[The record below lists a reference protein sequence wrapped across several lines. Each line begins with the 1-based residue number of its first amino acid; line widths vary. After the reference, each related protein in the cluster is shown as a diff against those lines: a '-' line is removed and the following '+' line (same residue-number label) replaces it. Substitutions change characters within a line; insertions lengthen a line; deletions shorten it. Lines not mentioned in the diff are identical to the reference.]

1 VSGYRAVLFDAF
13 GTLIELERPAA
24 RLRAAVRTR
33 LEREI
38 SHEQA
43 ADAMRTELSYYAA
56 HCSTARDQPTLLRL
70 QRECAAIVLDRLG
83 LEADQATALAV
94 LSEAIVFRAYPDA
107 TPALRMVGELGLATA
122 VVSNGDCSLPGAL
135 RSAGIEVGVVVDSAT
150 SGAAKPD
157 PAIFELALRR
167 LEVEAAAALHVG
179 DVPELD
185 GEGARAA
192 GIDVVIIDRSPA
204 AAAGTISSLL
214 ELEPLLA

>member
-13 GTLIELERPAA
+13 GTLIELDRPAA

-33 LEREI
+33 LGREI
-38 SHEQA
+38 SHGQA
-43 ADAMRTELSYYAA
+43 AEAMRAELTHYATN
-56 HCSTARDQPTLLRL
+56 CYRARDQVTLLHLR
-70 QRECAAIVLDRLG
+70 RACAAIVRDHLG
-83 LEADQATALAV
+83 LEAGETTALAV
-94 LSEAIVFRAYPDA
+94 LSDAIAFRAYPDA
-107 TPALRMVGELGLATA
+107 TQALRRVGELGLATA

-135 RSAGIEVGVVVDSAT
+135 QSSGIEVDVVVDSAT
-150 SGAAKPD
+150 GGAAKPD

-167 LEVEAAAALHVG
+167 LGVDAAAALHVG

-192 GIDVVIIDRSPA
+192 GIDVVIIDRSPVPA
-204 AAAGTISSLL
+204 GGTISSLL

>member
-1 VSGYRAVLFDAF
+1 VSRYRAVLFDAF
-13 GTLIELERPAA
+13 GTLIELDRPAG
-24 RLRAAVRTR
+24 RLQAAVRTR
-33 LEREI
+33 LGSEV

-43 ADAMRTELSYYAA
+43 AEAMRAELTYYAA
-56 HCSTARDQPTLLRL
+56 QCITARDQPTLLHL

-83 LEADQATALAV
+83 LEADETTALAV
-94 LSEAIVFRAYPDA
+94 LSDAIAFCAFPDA
-107 TPALRMVGELGLATA
+107 VPALRTVGDLGLATA
-122 VVSNGDCSLPGAL
+122 VVSNGDCSLPDAL

-150 SGAAKPD
+150 TGAAKPD

-167 LEVEAAAALHVG
+167 LGVEAAAALHVG

-192 GIDVVIIDRSPA
+192 GIDVVIVDRRPAPA
-204 AAAGTISSLL
+204 AGAIASLL

>member
-13 GTLIELERPAA
+13 GTLIELDRPAA
-24 RLRAAVRTR
+24 RLQGAVRMH
-33 LEREI
+33 LGSEI

-43 ADAMRTELSYYAA
+43 AEAMRAELTHYAA
-56 HCSTARDQPTLLRL
+56 HCRTARDQPSLLHL
-70 QRECAAIVLDRLG
+70 QRACAAIVLDHLALDAG
-83 LEADQATALAV
+83 DATALAV
-94 LSEAIVFRAYPDA
+94 LSDAIAFRAYPDA

-135 RSAGIEVGVVVDSAT
+135 RSAGIELGVVVDSAT
-150 SGAAKPD
+150 GGAAKPD

-167 LEVEAAAALHVG
+167 LGVDAAEALHVG
-179 DVPELD
+179 DVPDLD

-192 GIDVVIIDRSPA
+192 GIDVVILDRSPA
-204 AAAGTISSLL
+204 PAASTISSLL